1 MEKIY
6 GYREQDVI
14 GLAQFLKNRERES
27 LTKTFERFGI
37 ERGKAKGTVRNLYYA
52 LAKKSVE
59 DKEFCNKYLEGKPLS
74 VGRIIEFEK
83 AEERKLIKEILIAKK
98 NGRSVRSII
107 MELSGGD
114 GKLALRYQ
122 NKFRGAV
129 KSKPRL
135 IAEII
140 EELKAE
146 GQDNLE
152 ILTEKKSEAKS
163 YFSEAQFAKVKREID
178 GLVNRIAD
186 KVQRENQNLRLK
198 IAALESENLRL
209 CNLLYGE
216 NKSVDA
222 LKFFRMRGD
231 KSLLN

>member
-6 GYREQDVI
+6 GYRQQDVI
-14 GLAQFLKNRERES
+14 ALAQFLKKRERES

-37 ERGKAKGTVRNLYYA
+37 ECGKATGTVRNLYYA
-52 LAKKSVE
+52 LAKKSLE
-59 DKEFCNKYLEGKPLS
+59 DEEFCNKYLDGKPLS
-74 VGRIIEFEK
+74 VGRIVEFEQD
-83 AEERKLIKEILIAKK
+83 EERKLIKKILIAKK
-98 NGRSVRSII
+98 DGRSVRSII
-107 MELSGGD
+107 MELAGGD

-140 EELKAE
+140 EELRAE

-152 ILTEKKSEAKS
+152 TLSEKKSEVKS
-163 YFSEAQFAKVKREID
+163 FFSEAQFAKVKKEID
-178 GLVNRIAD
+178 GLVSKIAD

-198 IAALESENLRL
+198 IATLESENLRL
-209 CNLLYGE
+209 YNLLYGE
-216 NKSVDA
+216 NKPVDA
-222 LKFFRMRGD
+222 LKFFRTRGG
-231 KSLLN
+231 KSMLN